1 MSRRTQIPSRHG
13 VARSE
18 GVLWRASRADGG
30 GSAIIRGTLTPDPAA
45 MEAERAGGVY
55 RVSHV
60 VDGEF
65 VNLLRRCHTTTT
77 ILDHYDFAARPLL
90 LRAFLGFDFLGSTS
104 RNKMINKADGFRVP
118 LD

>member
-1 MSRRTQIPSRHG
+1 
-13 VARSE
+13 
-18 GVLWRASRADGG
+18 
-30 GSAIIRGTLTPDPAA
+30 

-65 VNLLRRCHTTTT
+65 VNLLRRCHITTT
-77 ILDHYDFAARPLL
+77 ILYHYDFATRSLSRRAPW
-90 LRAFLGFDFLGSTS
+90 LRFPRQNDWRIF

>member
-1 MSRRTQIPSRHG
+1 
-13 VARSE
+13 
-18 GVLWRASRADGG
+18 
-30 GSAIIRGTLTPDPAA
+30 

-65 VNLLRRCHTTTT
+65 VNLLRRCHRTTT
-77 ILDHYDFAARPLL
+77 ISDHYDFATWPLL
-90 LRAFLGFDFLGSTS
+90 LRAFLASIFSAEMILRIF
-104 RNKMINKADGFRVP
+104 RNKMISKADGLRVP